1 MPVSVTLC
9 GCARQGLFVAEGRLL
24 VRRLFETK
32 AFPVRSVLVTPV
44 ALRAMEDVIDSDR
57 CPIYVCEQRIM
68 DDLAGF
74 NFHRGCL
81 ALGERP
87 AAIEPIDRLARAC
100 CLLALE
106 GVGNPDN
113 VGGLFRAAAAL
124 GGGGVLLD
132 QKCAD
137 PLYRKA
143 IRTSMGAVFCL
154 PFSIADD
161 WLSTIRIAPGWRGR
175 GHCADA
181 GPVCKTPRGTGAR
194 PLAGSAPRP
203 LAWSRRTRPVE
214 RGSRGCD
221 RRGTNSHFACRR
233 LIERRRGRGHRTR
246 GACAPGRDQ
255 RLSFFSIA
263 VARSTSAVK
272 AVDGTCHHG
281 HERVRFVPMV
291 LFDAL
296 ADSWQR
302 LDAVPGIEARSIDE
316 VLEPLALRQ
325 ARVVTEGPFGTIQ
338 RLVQRAHL

>member
-1 MPVSVTLC
+1 VSHAIGAAGEVGREGFEASDKEVIQIVTAGDPRVADYRDLRDAELIRTR
-9 GCARQGLFVAEGRLL
+9 GQFVAEGRLL

-44 ALRAMEDVIDSDR
+44 ALRAMEDVIDADR

-87 AAIEPIDRLARAC
+87 TAIEPIDRLARAC

-124 GGGGVLLD
+124 GGSGVLLD

-161 WLSTIRIAPGWRGR
+161 WLSTIRMLRDGGAEVIALTPDP
-175 GHCADA
+175 A
-181 GPVCKTPRGTGAR
+181 KTPRGTGAR

-203 LAWSRRTRPVE
+203 LAWSRRTRLSNE
-214 RGSRGCD
+214 ARGCD
-221 RRGTNSHFACRR
+221 RPHEFPFRGRR
-233 LIERRRGRGHRTR
+233 LLNVVVAAGIALAALARPTR
-246 GACAPGRDQ
+246 SAAE
-255 RLSFFSIA
+255 FFSIA
-263 VARSTSAVK
+263 VARSTSAVN
-272 AVDGTCHHG
+272 ALMAPVTTGTNDFASSHWFCSMPSRIPG
-281 HERVRFVPMV
+281 SV
-291 LFDAL
+291 LTPYP
-296 ADSWQR
+296 
-302 LDAVPGIEARSIDE
+302 V
-316 VLEPLALRQ
+316 
-325 ARVVTEGPFGTIQ
+325 
-338 RLVQRAHL
+338 